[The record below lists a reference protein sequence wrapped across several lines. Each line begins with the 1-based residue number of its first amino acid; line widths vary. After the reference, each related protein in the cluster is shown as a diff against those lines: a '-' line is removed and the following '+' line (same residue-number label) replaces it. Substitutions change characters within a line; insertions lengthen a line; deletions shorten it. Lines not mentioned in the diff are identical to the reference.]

1 MQTDSKYIKPESAD
15 EYSPQ
20 KQSESTTDII
30 LEDDNKIPKHIFFN
44 DDVQQD
50 SKKSFRNSYWR
61 WIVLTF
67 SCVMMMG
74 SYFCYDNPGPIEITL
89 EKDLSISQTQF
100 SLLYSVYAY
109 PNIILPIFGG
119 ILLDYIGIR
128 LGMVIFSGIILIG
141 QFVISIGGFTKS
153 YWTLIGGRII
163 YGLGGES
170 LSVSQSALA
179 SRWFIGN
186 ELSLAMAIQISLGNV
201 ATTINGY
208 LLPTIYNSK
217 HLDTLGWAFMV
228 GVLFLAASFLSSLI
242 LFVIDLKADKIEGSQ
257 ETKTAE
263 QDKFRLKDISKFS
276 YAFWLVCG
284 IMFFS
289 YASIIPYT
297 SNLTK
302 MMEEKFMISEDTA
315 GILYGVPSYIA
326 AVFCPVFGLIIDRY
340 GYRIYFLIF
349 SSCLMV
355 LGHSLNLLIGQEEE
369 ESYLV
374 IVIIII
380 LGFAYTIFG
389 SSIWA
394 AVPDVIDP
402 MLTGSAFGFAVTF
415 QNAGLSI
422 VPTIGSAIHDAT
434 IHIEKGWLWQIAFW
448 DIMACTSLF
457 FCYLLEMEN
466 RFQYEGKLNCT
477 SRQITEE
484 KKRPNSVFSSSITSI
499 GLINKSEIQQS
510 VNQLKN
516 SSLID
521 CIGEKQEIINSSSED
536 ELIQERDIKQNTHS
550 SNNGN
555 AIDIKQ

>member
-355 LGHSLNLLIGQEEE
+355 LGHSLNLLIGQEKKEKLL
-369 ESYLV
+369 SDSNNN
-374 IVIIII
+374 I
-380 LGFAYTIFG
+380 LGLHIQSLALYMG
-389 SSIWA
+389 SC
-394 AVPDVIDP
+394 PDVIDP
-402 MLTGSAFGFAVTF
+402 MLTRLCFWLCCNFPKC
-415 QNAGLSI
+415 GLSI

-499 GLINKSEIQQS
+499 GLINKR
-510 VNQLKN
+510 
-516 SSLID
+516 
-521 CIGEKQEIINSSSED
+521 EKQEILNSSSED
-536 ELIQERDIKQNTHS
+536 ELIQARDIKQNTHS